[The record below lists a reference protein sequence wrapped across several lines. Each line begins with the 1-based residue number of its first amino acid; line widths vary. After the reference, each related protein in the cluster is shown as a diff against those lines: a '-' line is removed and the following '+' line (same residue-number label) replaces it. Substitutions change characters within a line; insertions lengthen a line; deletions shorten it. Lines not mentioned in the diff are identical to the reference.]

1 MYKAAD
7 IVPVI
12 FERCPVIDTIVI
24 HGTVTATDV
33 IKGNETVVD
42 AARITFTGKT
52 AATILRRRSG

>member
-1 MYKAAD
+1 VYKAVD

-24 HGTVTATDV
+24 HGTATATDV
-33 IKGNETVVD
+33 KGNETVVD
-42 AARITFTGKT
+42 AARVTFTRKN